1 MRERERQKLDIPE
14 PLFDTTFRVRDT
26 ETPQSR
32 NSTGLRAVIFLS
44 SLTETQKKTDMSYR
58 QHTTTNYPSPTF
70 AFPPNIKF
78 KGEVCSF
85 FNVKT
90 R

>member
-1 MRERERQKLDIPE
+1 MRKIVRQKLDIPE

-26 ETPQSR
+26 ETPQRR

-44 SLTETQKKTDMSYR
+44 SLMERERNQTC
-58 QHTTTNYPSPTF
+58 HTG
-70 AFPPNIKF
+70 NILSATHVQTCFCFSAKHR
-78 KGEVCSF
+78 VQ
-85 FNVKT
+85 